1 MDSERMLFLY
11 DFLNRRTNAEKG
23 VTIEEIQRYLAEEKN
38 MERVSAAT
46 IRRDLE
52 RIMYPFLPHERQTVQ
67 VQRNPVHRG
76 FHLHQQVPLPRTK
89 AKADPQVRGTLLRER
104 SAPADEP
111 CFHQHLRRTLSGLAG
126 ESGRHPP
133 HHR

>member
-11 DFLNRRTNAEKG
+11 DFLNRRTNSEKG

-52 RIMYPFLPHERQTVQ
+52 RMM
-67 VQRNPVHRG
+67 
-76 FHLHQQVPLPRTK
+76 
-89 AKADPQVRGTLLRER
+89 
-104 SAPADEP
+104 
-111 CFHQHLRRTLSGLAG
+111 
-126 ESGRHPP
+126 
-133 HHR
+133 

>member
-52 RIMYPFLPHERQTVQ
+52 RMIYAGYDIDIRRGPHNTHFYCMKGKPFKFNEIRFIVDSISI
-67 VQRNPVHRG
+67 NK
-76 FHLHQQVPLPRTK
+76 F
-89 AKADPQVRGTLLRER
+89 
-104 SAPADEP
+104 
-111 CFHQHLRRTLSGLAG
+111 LSPDQKRMLI
-126 ESGRHPP
+126 H
-133 HHR
+133 